1 MFFSMPELIRRAGDA
16 ACVRVG
22 AVALL
27 ALVALPVNLAR
38 AEGIALVR
46 DAETERMLRDYSL
59 PIWRAAGM
67 TPSTI
72 TIHLVKDP
80 NINAFV
86 ISGQDVFFNTG
97 LITQADAPMEII
109 GVIAHET
116 GHMAGAHRSRSAEAM
131 DKAALPYYASM
142 IAGVAAIAAGAGDA
156 GMAILAGGMQ
166 VAERSI
172 LSYSRQQEGSADQAG
187 ATYLQRSHQS
197 GKGMLML
204 FEKFRDQEA
213 LSTQSQDP
221 FVRSHPISEDRLA
234 SLEERVKASP
244 YYDIPDSPERIHEMK
259 MVQAKLFA
267 YVDDSAITLRRF
279 PASDQSDYARYARTV
294 AYHKDGADEKAL
306 AELAP
311 LLVSMPKNPYL
322 WELKGQI
329 DFESGKVADSIP
341 SYRNAR
347 ALDPNEPQFDL
358 ALGQS
363 LLATEKKEY
372 ESEALALLK
381 QAVSGDKSNP
391 FAYYQL
397 SIAYGRMN
405 QIGMAEL
412 ATAEY
417 YATIGAQPD
426 ALGHALR
433 AQSLLKTGSPDWLRA
448 QDIAVTNKPERR

>member
-1 MFFSMPELIRRAGDA
+1 
-16 ACVRVG
+16 
-22 AVALL
+22 
-27 ALVALPVNLAR
+27 
-38 AEGIALVR
+38 
-46 DAETERMLRDYSL
+46 
-59 PIWRAAGM
+59 
-67 TPSTI
+67 
-72 TIHLVKDP
+72 
-80 NINAFV
+80 
-86 ISGQDVFFNTG
+86 
-97 LITQADAPMEII
+97 MEII

-267 YVDDSAITLRRF
+267 YVDDTAITLRRY
-279 PASDQSDYARYARTV
+279 PTSDQSDYARYARTV

-311 LLVSMPKNPYL
+311 LLVNMPKNPYL

-381 QAVSGDKSNP
+381 QAVSGDKNNP

>member
-1 MFFSMPELIRRAGDA
+1 
-16 ACVRVG
+16 
-22 AVALL
+22 
-27 ALVALPVNLAR
+27 
-38 AEGIALVR
+38 
-46 DAETERMLRDYSL
+46 
-59 PIWRAAGM
+59 
-67 TPSTI
+67 
-72 TIHLVKDP
+72 
-80 NINAFV
+80 
-86 ISGQDVFFNTG
+86 
-97 LITQADAPMEII
+97 
-109 GVIAHET
+109 
-116 GHMAGAHRSRSAEAM
+116 
-131 DKAALPYYASM
+131 
-142 IAGVAAIAAGAGDA
+142 
-156 GMAILAGGMQ
+156 
-166 VAERSI
+166 
-172 LSYSRQQEGSADQAG
+172 
-187 ATYLQRSHQS
+187 
-197 GKGMLML
+197 
-204 FEKFRDQEA
+204 
-213 LSTQSQDP
+213 
-221 FVRSHPISEDRLA
+221 
-234 SLEERVKASP
+234 
-244 YYDIPDSPERIHEMK
+244 MK